1 MIIERAKAVVL
12 FDIDYTLFN
21 THKLKESNLQSYEA
35 YEEVKGI
42 LMRLKTVARL
52 GIFSKGKTQFQK
64 TKLEKT
70 GMLKFFEEN
79 DIHIFNDKDA
89 NLMNVL
95 EKYKDSKLILV
106 DDKLKILHSA
116 KTHLPQVTTV
126 WVKRGPY
133 AENQKEISNFAPDAE
148 VENLSEV
155 VRIVQSELRIK
166 N

>member
-1 MIIERAKAVVL
+1 MTIKRAKPIVL

-21 THKLKESNLQSYEA
+21 THKLKESNFQSYEA

-42 LMRLKTVARL
+42 LMRLKTVVRL
-52 GIFSKGKTQFQK
+52 GIFSKGETQFQK
-64 TKLEKT
+64 TKLEKI

-79 DIHIFNDKDA
+79 DIHIFDDKDA

-106 DDKLKILHSA
+106 DDKLGILRSA
-116 KTHLPQVTTV
+116 KKHLPQIITV

-133 AENQKEISNFAPDAE
+133 AQTQEPIEDFTPNATID
-148 VENLSEV
+148 NLSNLFS
-155 VRIVQSELRIK
+155 IVSS